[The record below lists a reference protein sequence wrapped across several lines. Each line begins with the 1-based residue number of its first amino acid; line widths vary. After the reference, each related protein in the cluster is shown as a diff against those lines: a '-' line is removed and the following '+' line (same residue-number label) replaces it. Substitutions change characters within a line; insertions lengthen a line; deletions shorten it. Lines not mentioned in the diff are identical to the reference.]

1 MDPMGFYCDFMD
13 LFGDFGGILAMDLML
28 SDLFW
33 GKSGWL
39 PPTFRFTGGIFHR
52 IFPIERQPP

>member
-39 PPTFRFTGGIFHR
+39 PPTFRFTSGIFHR